1 MFTESLK
8 IKLICKNFKKRTP
21 SPIHAFFRL
30 LFIFNLGFKCWHR
43 ISLTKT
49 LLVIAEREMSDF
61 LNRMREPQKLCL
73 PQALKKMTVH
83 FSFSKKLEILCNIS
97 SVHYLTLAY
106 GFDMPVNS
114 CQTWVSRNQVEESN
128 SYHRFLFGWW

>member
-30 LFIFNLGFKCWHR
+30 LFIFSLGFKCWHR

-83 FSFSKKLEILCNIS
+83 FSFSKKLDILCNFS
-97 SVHYLTLAY
+97 SVHYLTLASW
-106 GFDMPVNS
+106 FRH
-114 CQTWVSRNQVEESN
+114 VSILLSN
-128 SYHRFLFGWW
+128 LG